1 MGKVMSGIP
10 KPSYYHDFPMRNH
23 SYRNLYPLPFVVS
36 HWCPLGS
43 CGGVK
48 PSLVYVDT
56 DEDAHGVKEKREKV
70 SPEDFFVT
78 MTYAMR
84 LDYNKKYLSLDKREY
99 SMNNQGK
106 GTPLSRS
113 LRLADFSAYF

>member
-1 MGKVMSGIP
+1 
-10 KPSYYHDFPMRNH
+10 
-23 SYRNLYPLPFVVS
+23 
-36 HWCPLGS
+36 
-43 CGGVK
+43 
-48 PSLVYVDT
+48 
-56 DEDAHGVKEKREKV
+56 V

-84 LDYNKKYLSLDKREY
+84 LDYNKKYLSLDKREF
-99 SMNNQGK
+99 SMNNQGT